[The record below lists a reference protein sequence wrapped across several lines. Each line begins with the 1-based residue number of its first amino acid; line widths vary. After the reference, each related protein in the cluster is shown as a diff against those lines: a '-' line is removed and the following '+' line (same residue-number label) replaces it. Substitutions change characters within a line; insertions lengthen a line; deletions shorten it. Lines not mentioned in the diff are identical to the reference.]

1 METDLL
7 DSSDFLCL
15 HFVFSHVIV
24 IGTNLGSK
32 ISKIERVERVEQQIQ
47 DVVSKFAAG
56 NHPEDWQAPDE

>member
-32 ISKIERVERVEQQIQ
+32 ISKIERVEQQIQ
-47 DVVSKFAAG
+47 DVVSKFASG